1 VSLGANVTMQDTHA
15 SGCTWS
21 FGELFGVGAFD
32 IRDQSCGGG
41 GYEFNTSATAFRS
54 IFSSNNTADRT
65 YTFPNNT
72 GTLAELGLA
81 QTWSALQ
88 TFTPGIATGSSAP
101 ACTAGTGG
109 FGCFAEGTAPTNVAS
124 TDAIYADS
132 TAHSLKASFN
142 NTAFHRI
149 AVTEFGTCTMSAA
162 TTCTFTAGAAF
173 SGTPLGFASIAN
185 AATVPATANSAKCS
199 ISGTTVT

>member
-1 VSLGANVTMQDTHA
+1 GQNFLIANSGLDKATSITAPGSLQQLGTFTNIEGPMVLQNITAAPGLAIPIDSVSLGANVTMQDTHA
-15 SGCTWS
+15 GGCTWS

-101 ACTAGTGG
+101 ACTAGTAGMLCEG
-109 FGCFAEGTAPTNVAS
+109 EGTAPTNVAS
-124 TDAIYADS
+124 TDAIY
-132 TAHSLKASFN
+132 
-142 NTAFHRI
+142 
-149 AVTEFGTCTMSAA
+149 
-162 TTCTFTAGAAF
+162 
-173 SGTPLGFASIAN
+173 
-185 AATVPATANSAKCS
+185 
-199 ISGTTVT
+199 